1 MTSRFR
7 SSVTATILALT
18 ALAGT
23 TVLPPTLCAF
33 EGEIRARFIQIPPET
48 FERITEGDK
57 DKAFDVSLDKWMAE
71 TGSGVQVIESRMRVK
86 EDKIRVE
93 GMDPR
98 DPDSF
103 MIVDVSEGVTWAVM
117 PARQSVM
124 KFTPEG
130 AKQLADAAEQLQNQL
145 ETRLRQQLET
155 ADLPPERR
163 QAMEE
168 LLARAEADKK
178 ARNQER
184 PKPGVKRSGRSAEIH
199 GFKADE
205 WEISDGDR
213 SGRVWITDEHADLAA
228 LYSKL
233 QKQMAEMRPNGDQ
246 SNTLDE
252 LIGERGFGV
261 RMQMMDSSLPD
272 GVRYSIN
279 DVYETKAVDIP
290 DELMELP
297 ADYKVMT
304 PDDML
309 RQHGG
314 GPGAPGS

>member
-1 MTSRFR
+1 MIF
-7 SSVTATILALT
+7 VLA
-18 ALAGT
+18 ALACT
-23 TVLPPTLCAF
+23 SAFPTAVCAF

-48 FERITEGDK
+48 FERIAGGDK
-57 DKAFDVSLDKWMAE
+57 DKAFDVGLEKWTAE
-71 TGSGVQVIESRMRVK
+71 TESGVQIIESRMRVK
-86 EDKIRVE
+86 GDKIRVD

-103 MIVDVSEGVTWAVM
+103 MIVDVAEGITWAVM

-130 AKQLADAAEQLQNQL
+130 AKKLADAAEELQAQL
-145 ETRLRQQLET
+145 ESRLRQQLET
-155 ADLPPERR
+155 TDLPPERR

-168 LLARAEADKK
+168 LLARAEAGKK
-178 ARNQER
+178 ARDEER
-184 PKPGVKRSGRSAEIH
+184 PKPEVKRSGRSSEIH
-199 GFKADE
+199 GFKAEE
-205 WEISDGDR
+205 WEISDGPR

-261 RMQMMDSSLPD
+261 RMQMMDTSLPD

-290 DELMELP
+290 DEFMQLP

-309 RQHGG
+309 RQHGRP
-314 GPGAPGS
+314 PGAPGS